1 MDTTFAAEPVSCYA
15 HLDVASTVECA
26 RCDRH
31 LCDVCA
37 FESAAGKLC
46 VDCMTEGAG
55 HSGERKTIGYSVAA
69 LVCASLGVVTLGIPF
84 FGLQDVVGLGLG
96 FLGVAAFLCFGGGL
110 AFAVSGRDH
119 GRRTGSPLA
128 LIGMIANGTLLALYV
143 VLC

>member
-37 FESAAGKLC
+37 FESAASKLS

-55 HSGERKTIGYSVAA
+55 HSGDRKTIGYSVAA
-69 LVCASLGVVTLGIPF
+69 LVRASLGVVTLGIPF
-84 FGLQDVVGLGLG
+84 FGLHDL
-96 FLGVAAFLCFGGGL
+96 VALCICSL
-110 AFAVSGRDH
+110 AV
-119 GRRTGSPLA
+119 
-128 LIGMIANGTLLALYV
+128 
-143 VLC
+143 